1 MQDLDIFV
9 TEFLIK
15 KKKINKPKVSTKA
28 NINNIFADIE
38 VSTKLNYGF
47 MVYSQNDDM
56 FYGIT
61 VDNVEELTELFS
73 TDTEIYEPLFRLSV
87 GKTLTLK
94 YSTIWTII
102 F

>member
-15 KKKINKPKVSTKA
+15 KKLNKPIVSTKA

-47 MVYSQNDDM
+47 MVYSENDDM
-56 FYGIT
+56 LYGIT
-61 VDNVEELTELFS
+61 VDNVEELAELFS

-94 YSTIWTII
+94 DDTIWTRI

>member
-9 TEFLIK
+9 TEFLI

-56 FYGIT
+56 FYRII
-61 VDNVEELTELFS
+61 VDNVEELAELFS
-73 TDTEIYEPLFRLSV
+73 TDTEIYEPLFRFSV

-94 YSTIWTII
+94 DSTIWTRI

>member
-9 TEFLIK
+9 NEFLIK
-15 KKKINKPKVSTKA
+15 KKLNKPKVSTKA
-28 NINNIFADIE
+28 NRNNIFADIE

-47 MVYSQNDDM
+47 MVYSENDYM
-56 FYGIT
+56 LYGIT
-61 VDNVEELTELFS
+61 VDNVEELAELFS
-73 TDTEIYEPLFRLSV
+73 ADTEIYEPLFRLSV

-94 YSTIWTII
+94 DSTIWTRI

>member
-9 TEFLIK
+9 NEFLIK
-15 KKKINKPKVSTKA
+15 KKLKKPIASTKA

-56 FYGIT
+56 LYGIT
-61 VDNVEELTELFS
+61 VDNVEELAELFN

-94 YSTIWTII
+94 DSTIWTRI

>member
-1 MQDLDIFV
+1 
-9 TEFLIK
+9 
-15 KKKINKPKVSTKA
+15 
-28 NINNIFADIE
+28 
-38 VSTKLNYGF
+38 

-61 VDNVEELTELFS
+61 VDNVEELAGLFS

-94 YSTIWTII
+94 NITIWTRI

>member
-1 MQDLDIFV
+1 
-9 TEFLIK
+9 
-15 KKKINKPKVSTKA
+15 
-28 NINNIFADIE
+28 
-38 VSTKLNYGF
+38 

-61 VDNVEELTELFS
+61 VDNVEELAELFS

-87 GKTLTLK
+87 GKTLTFK
-94 YSTIWTII
+94 DSIIWTRI

>member
-1 MQDLDIFV
+1 
-9 TEFLIK
+9 
-15 KKKINKPKVSTKA
+15 
-28 NINNIFADIE
+28 
-38 VSTKLNYGF
+38 

-61 VDNVEELTELFS
+61 VDNVEELAGLFS

-94 YSTIWTII
+94 NSTIWNRI